1 MNMTKRVVRLSVAV
15 GVGCA
20 ALFAMAP
27 ASADVARH
35 QMLTLQY
42 DRVDY
47 YLASGAGP
55 YPQSFTLTYNPCS
68 GTVSGPGVANIY
80 GESLTQGLING
91 ALITYTSNYVVSG
104 QTDYAVKVIG
114 AAVDLNDYSFDG
126 KWTDNYLAVAGGQ
139 SGEVVSGVPKV
150 TSSAYRNHGE
160 FVAQNPTKN
169 DAAHSC
175 IGMPVKN
182 AK

>member
-1 MNMTKRVVRLSVAV
+1 MGAYAADTNCIRQPTALALAFGLKYQPEVQSLHHRPDSASPGYTRLKADGERELSQLRWRLV
-15 GVGCA
+15 
-20 ALFAMAP
+20 P
-27 ASADVARH
+27 AW
-35 QMLTLQY
+35 
-42 DRVDY
+42 
-47 YLASGAGP
+47 
-55 YPQSFTLTYNPCS
+55 
-68 GTVSGPGVANIY
+68 
-80 GESLTQGLING
+80 EK
-91 ALITYTSNYVVSG
+91 VSG